1 MNSHHSSDASA
12 GAENPA
18 HTRVVTTTL
27 CLGNRREHF
36 PFRLYDM
43 LEYAAAD
50 DDLHSIVSWSADGL
64 SFSIHQKDIF
74 IERIVP
80 RYFKITKF
88 RSFVSTI
95 TIISRLLLNLHGIV
109 NLYWQL
115 KHSNLFHYFII
126 MIPPPPFITLAT
138 KTRQQNI
145 WKYTRLIN
153 GLCQIKRVEVKQ
165 HHSLMETK

>member
-1 MNSHHSSDASA
+1 MFYYEYSFVMMNSHHSSDASA

-80 RYFKITKF
+80 KYFKITKF

-95 TIISRLLLNLHGIV
+95 TIISRLLLNLHS
-109 NLYWQL
+109 
-115 KHSNLFHYFII
+115 KSF
-126 MIPPPPFITLAT
+126 
-138 KTRQQNI
+138 
-145 WKYTRLIN
+145 
-153 GLCQIKRVEVKQ
+153 
-165 HHSLMETK
+165 

>member
-1 MNSHHSSDASA
+1 MMNSHHSSDASA

-18 HTRVVTTTL
+18 HARVVTTRN
-27 CLGNRREHF
+27 GREHF

-80 RYFKITKF
+80 KYFKITKF

-95 TIISRLLLNLHGIV
+95 TIISCLLLNYSV
-109 NLYWQL
+109 NLY
-115 KHSNLFHYFII
+115 
-126 MIPPPPFITLAT
+126 
-138 KTRQQNI
+138 
-145 WKYTRLIN
+145 
-153 GLCQIKRVEVKQ
+153 
-165 HHSLMETK
+165 